1 MAEQPSYNPFQ
12 ARACESS
19 ICRKVEVPEVRVT
32 MQSCIVGQVRC
43 MCAEPAELCVRF
55 CSTCICGRIL
65 RQDRTLLN
73 RRAKHRVLTIQEK
86 LSIMNAIQHG
96 AKKSVLAWKK
106 GLPLPTVC
114 GTWTA
119 REKALNGAPSNLNCC
134 RLRGSSYPDTEEA
147 LMRGPKNARAQDLP
161 VSGLLLTEKAQ

>member
-32 MQSCIVGQVRC
+32 MQSCIVG
-43 MCAEPAELCVRF
+43 
-55 CSTCICGRIL
+55 
-65 RQDRTLLN
+65 QDRTLLN